1 MPNSDDDSVV
11 IDDDN
16 GVKAEATSLLE
27 PEDETEDA
35 VRIVCMGKTLIV
47 SLEAKQA
54 MGVAIDA
61 SSNRPTIFYRM
72 DYVVKAACKTL
83 SQDYLE
89 HLMPQDAETMDDFD
103 WSVVIVGF
111 KSTYPKRTDPTDEEY
126 AKVRSLYNLEKE
138 EKDAQAR
145 KLGQPKSS
153 VQSYITFKQRWRQM
167 RSLFAVY
174 RYMQPTTPLQ
184 QVYDYV
190 VFRVKLKPSIDKIYE
205 EAVNEDLHKF
215 LKRRN
220 SGDRKNQRQQEIQ
233 KDLDKAKADKLKAA
247 AEAQKQEAAIEKA
260 KQDLA
265 DLKNVPFEGTKR
277 QAASARKAA
286 RTELRHA
293 AKVAKASA
301 KENKIREK
309 ALEKE
314 EKQLAKL
321 KEVVQDEPAANEEAQ
336 DPPKKKLKRNDTGLL
351 DMAIN
356 PRKKVELEGDGWKP
370 PTRKED
376 TTSIDFDPPGAK
388 WKATSLEKL
397 NLLLSIGRDL
407 QAEGL
412 MAQRVMFTNLME
424 HIDGTADLD
433 FNARVFLFVVGLI
446 VHRLSTFEGMVQVL
460 QHLERNDM
468 LTPAA
473 VIEENEKEDS
483 DTLETIIGNI
493 DDDAK
498 GSAVTIL
505 NVCQELVKAPYNGVV
520 PSTADGLTAI
530 GLTEEVSVPLMQ
542 RVFGCTGLHCGLHL
556 RKLVVALDLIDWE
569 SAGVSS
575 KLDIKMTKVPAAH
588 VQRSLLTWIPQGE
601 RLVMFDT
608 LEELAFVVG
617 SSKKGF
623 WGSYEKLS
631 KKHVAKDKTL
641 LINMATDI
649 HRFYKAVKGGG
660 KGKR

>member
-1 MPNSDDDSVV
+1 
-11 IDDDN
+11 
-16 GVKAEATSLLE
+16 L
-27 PEDETEDA
+27 
-35 VRIVCMGKTLIV
+35 
-47 SLEAKQA
+47 
-54 MGVAIDA
+54 
-61 SSNRPTIFYRM
+61 
-72 DYVVKAACKTL
+72 
-83 SQDYLE
+83 
-89 HLMPQDAETMDDFD
+89 
-103 WSVVIVGF
+103 
-111 KSTYPKRTDPTDEEY
+111 
-126 AKVRSLYNLEKE
+126 
-138 EKDAQAR
+138 
-145 KLGQPKSS
+145 
-153 VQSYITFKQRWRQM
+153 
-167 RSLFAVY
+167 
-174 RYMQPTTPLQ
+174 
-184 QVYDYV
+184 
-190 VFRVKLKPSIDKIYE
+190 
-205 EAVNEDLHKF
+205 
-215 LKRRN
+215 
-220 SGDRKNQRQQEIQ
+220 
-233 KDLDKAKADKLKAA
+233 
-247 AEAQKQEAAIEKA
+247 
-260 KQDLA
+260 
-265 DLKNVPFEGTKR
+265 
-277 QAASARKAA
+277 
-286 RTELRHA
+286 
-293 AKVAKASA
+293 
-301 KENKIREK
+301 
-309 ALEKE
+309 
-314 EKQLAKL
+314 
-321 KEVVQDEPAANEEAQ
+321 
-336 DPPKKKLKRNDTGLL
+336 
-351 DMAIN
+351 
-356 PRKKVELEGDGWKP
+356 
-370 PTRKED
+370 
-376 TTSIDFDPPGAK
+376 IDFDPPGAK

-407 QAEGL
+407 QADGL
-412 MAQRVMFTNLME
+412 MAQRVTFNNFME

-433 FNARVFLFVVGLI
+433 FNTRVFLFVVGLI

-588 VQRSLLTWIPQGE
+588 VQRSLLTWTPQGE